1 VEMAERNGSL
11 SELFEKMEAKG
22 ISWDLLE

>member
-22 ISWDLLE
+22 ISWDLFE